1 MHEFI
6 VATEDFLPPSQLPLS
21 SVLVALPNTI
31 ALYPEDAQ
39 DALEYLGLQALTGYN
54 VHTVLRALPAA
65 YAGYGLGRCAHPG
78 DFQLCLDEEQEM
90 PREGVVAV
98 DMNSVSFG
106 VDARG
111 MDTPMYVFNED
122 EAVLDWCGGLLHGE
136 LDDIYWERVRGNI
149 RRVVDGIVT
158 RSGKAQGEKFVHDV
172 LMATRDW

>member
-1 MHEFI
+1 M
-6 VATEDFLPPSQLPLS
+6 DW
-21 SVLVALPNTI
+21 
-31 ALYPEDAQ
+31 
-39 DALEYLGLQALTGYN
+39 
-54 VHTVLRALPAA
+54 
-65 YAGYGLGRCAHPG
+65 GRCAHPG

-98 DMNSVSFG
+98 DMNSVSLG

-149 RRVVDGIVT
+149 RRVIDGLVR
-158 RSGKAQGEKFVHDV
+158 RSGKAQGEKFAHDV
-172 LMATRDW
+172 LMVGEMGGDERLVAIVREIVAEVQEEDATIRSEGSHFVVAEGAAELARRLLLQRGRIR